1 MHDLVPLAEM
11 AAAILKER
19 KQTIVAAESSTGGLI
34 SAALLAVPGA
44 SAYFVGGAVLYTH
57 KAHKLLLDIPENALA
72 GLRAATEAHTL
83 AVARH
88 TRERFS
94 TTWCL
99 AEHGAAGP
107 TGNRYGDAA
116 GHSCFALTGLVERTT
131 TLETGRSDRA
141 ENMQAFAAAALSF
154 LVESLSAQTAEA

>member
-1 MHDLVPLAEM
+1 MKELIPLAE
-11 AAAILKER
+11 AAGALLKAR
-19 KQTIVAAESSTGGLI
+19 KQTVIVAESSTGGLL

-44 SAYFVGGAVLYTH
+44 SAYFVGGAVLYTRV
-57 KAHKLLLDIPENALA
+57 AHEKLLELPPRAVA
-72 GLRAATEAHTL
+72 GMRAATEEHTL

-88 TRERFS
+88 TRARFD

-116 GHSCFALTGLVERTT
+116 GHSCFAVAGPLERAA
-131 TLETGRSDRA
+131 TLETGRPARA
-141 ENMQAFAAAALSF
+141 DNMLAFAAAALRF
-154 LVESLSAQTAEA
+154 FVQALGEQP